1 MVFAAGTT
9 AINIVELLHVLTVLV
24 ALAPAFVHPL
34 LRKQMR
40 AAGGDGHQQ
49 LVVAM
54 AANARRLYGPA
65 LIVAG
70 LLGIALVEMSEDA
83 ISLTEGWVI
92 AAIVIWVA
100 MIGILHGLIR
110 PALKAQGAGGRL
122 ARDREASRGWIGPA
136 VDPVH
141 GPVGIDDLAARLSD
155 PALPVISGQFCGST
169 AEYKPEILIGAADP
183 GLSHAPARLRS
194 QRGSLHHLRSSW
206 SGVKSSHRG
215 SGARSASSAATCP
228 SGRGPSSP
236 PDGGAGRLG

>member
-9 AINIVELLHVLTVLV
+9 AYNIVELLHVLTVLV
-24 ALAPAFVHPL
+24 ALAPVFVHPL

-40 AAGGDGHQQ
+40 AADGAGHQH

-100 MIGILHGLIR
+100 MIGVLHGLIR
-110 PALKAQGAGGRL
+110 PALKAQGVGDASTGTEKRL
-122 ARDREASRGWIGPA
+122 EA
-136 VDPVH
+136 
-141 GPVGIDDLAARLSD
+141 
-155 PALPVISGQFCGST
+155 
-169 AEYKPEILIGAADP
+169 
-183 GLSHAPARLRS
+183 
-194 QRGSLHHLRSSW
+194 
-206 SGVKSSHRG
+206 G
-215 SGARSASSAATCP
+215 SGLLSILFTVQLVLMIWQP
-228 SGRGPSSP
+228 G
-236 PDGGAGRLG
+236 

>member
-9 AINIVELLHVLTVLV
+9 AYNIVELLHVLTILV
-24 ALAPAFVHPL
+24 ALAPVFVHPL

-40 AAGGDGHQQ
+40 AAGGTGHQQ

-100 MIGILHGLIR
+100 MNGILHAVIT
-110 PALKAQGAGGRL
+110 PALRAAGAGGPSPTTDKRL
-122 ARDREASRGWIGPA
+122 EAGSA
-136 VDPVH
+136 
-141 GPVGIDDLAARLSD
+141 LLS
-155 PALPVISGQFCGST
+155 
-169 AEYKPEILIGAADP
+169 ILFTVQLVLMIWQP
-183 GLSHAPARLRS
+183 G
-194 QRGSLHHLRSSW
+194 G
-206 SGVKSSHRG
+206 
-215 SGARSASSAATCP
+215 
-228 SGRGPSSP
+228 
-236 PDGGAGRLG
+236 

>member
-9 AINIVELLHVLTVLV
+9 ARNIVELLHVLTVLV
-24 ALAPAFVHPL
+24 ALAPVFVHPL

-40 AAGGDGHQQ
+40 AAGGAGHQQ

-110 PALKAQGAGGRL
+110 PALKAQGS
-122 ARDREASRGWIGPA
+122 D
-136 VDPVH
+136 DPS
-141 GPVGIDDLAARLSD
+141 PGIDKRLEAGS
-155 PALPVISGQFCGST
+155 ALLS
-169 AEYKPEILIGAADP
+169 ILFTVQLILMIWQP
-183 GLSHAPARLRS
+183 G
-194 QRGSLHHLRSSW
+194 G
-206 SGVKSSHRG
+206 
-215 SGARSASSAATCP
+215 
-228 SGRGPSSP
+228 
-236 PDGGAGRLG
+236 